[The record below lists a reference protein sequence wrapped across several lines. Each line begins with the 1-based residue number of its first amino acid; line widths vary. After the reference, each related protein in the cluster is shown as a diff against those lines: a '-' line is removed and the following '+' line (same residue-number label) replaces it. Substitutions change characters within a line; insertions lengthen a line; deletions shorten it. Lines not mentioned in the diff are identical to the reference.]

1 MTSDWRQPDVT
12 AEEVERDGELLLE
25 ALADCD
31 HNDPF
36 SVRVEAALRA
46 ALAILSQEPAL
57 IRLLRVDPLLEQG
70 LPIMVAQRSWL
81 RRYAELLR
89 ASAIEALAP
98 KHPLAF
104 LEPPLIR
111 GVCWTIAKRVRA
123 GESESLPEM
132 LPELHAYL
140 LAYYPDPDEG

>member
-57 IRLLRVDPLLEQG
+57 IRLLRVDPLLIQG
-70 LPIMVAQRSWL
+70 LPIVDAQRSWL

-89 ASAIEALAP
+89 ASAPEAFVA
-98 KHPLAF
+98 KHLPAS

-111 GVCWTIAKRVRA
+111 GLCWTIAKRVRA
-123 GESESLPEM
+123 GQSESLPEM

-140 LAYYPDPDEG
+140 LAHYPESDDG